1 MFEYTLCRKI
11 HPTTGS
17 SVPASKNDGSIIT
30 REAEM
35 RFPLFAR
42 RKDGTGYFSIGH
54 VVHDDADVIATV
66 QLSQIGISANYKFAC
81 NSDMLAREVAV
92 AMTLGTGFEFILTG
106 EIPFDYTK

>member
-1 MFEYTLCRKI
+1 MFEYTLCQRI
-11 HPTTGS
+11 NPTTGS

-30 REAEM
+30 RDAEM
-35 RFPLFAR
+35 HFPLFAR

-54 VVHDDADVIATV
+54 VVHNDKDVIATV
-66 QLSQIGISANYKFAC
+66 LLTQIGKTTGYKFYC

-92 AMTLGTGFEFILTG
+92 ALTLGTGFEYILTG